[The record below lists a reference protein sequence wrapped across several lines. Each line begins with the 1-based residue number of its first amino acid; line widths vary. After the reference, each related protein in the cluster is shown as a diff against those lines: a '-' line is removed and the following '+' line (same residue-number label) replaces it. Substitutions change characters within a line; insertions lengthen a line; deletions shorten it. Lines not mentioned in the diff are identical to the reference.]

1 VAPPCP
7 VPYIAGMAKL
17 TKSNS
22 VAALV
27 DAVPTFGAGTGRF
40 SIGITSR
47 ESGVTYHDH
56 LTEAEAQDFADFVAS
71 CRKVGA

>member
-1 VAPPCP
+1 MV
-7 VPYIAGMAKL
+7 KL

-40 SIGITSR
+40 SMGLTSK
-47 ESGVTYHDH
+47 ETGVTFHLH
-56 LTEAEAQDFADFVAS
+56 LTEAEAQQFAALVAERVELTAHPS
-71 CRKVGA
+71 MR